1 MAANINIPFVAAMQ
15 ADGTA
20 TLQTQFQE
28 EWNFSGTP
36 DAIFAGA
43 LPQDVIDAFLLSQ
56 EADSGVIIHNV
67 TMQNSSAFQAALASA
82 LIASTVSTA
91 DDELTAGSKY
101 ATAGAVGKTLQEYI
115 VAWARQEIDADLTS
129 NTISANIEANEVE
142 NLAIDIS
149 AGAADGA
156 ENMYDGLVG
165 LSQELRN
172 VVASQLPSGRYNDAG
187 ESFQT
192 VLPLVTGDKMT
203 FRFNVNSS
211 ITITENPQDLTG
223 GANATTV
230 SSPGIGSGYGVS
242 TRLVEVVLTK
252 A

>member
-20 TLQTQFQE
+20 TLQTQYQE
-28 EWNFSGTP
+28 QWNFSGTP

-91 DDELTAGSKY
+91 DDDLSGKY
-101 ATAGAVGKTLQEYI
+101 ATAGAVSKTLQEYI
-115 VAWARQEIDADLTS
+115 VAWARQQIDADLTS
-129 NTISANIEANEVE
+129 NSISANIEANEVE

-187 ESFQT
+187 ESFVT
-192 VLPLVTGDKMT
+192 VLPLVSGDKMT